1 MRPYLLLFVL
11 ALGVGGLP
19 AKAVA
24 QSQLT
29 ADQIME
35 RVAANQDQAEEL
47 RKQYVYKQHIQVVS
61 RKTNGK
67 LMREEKA
74 DYDVFPSEQDSTKK
88 LTHLLGRYWDK
99 GSYREYRDEA
109 TADCNSLDGDLV
121 ADLRNDL
128 ANEKRSK
135 DGLAANL
142 FPLASK
148 EQKQYRFERLAD
160 QKVNGRN
167 AYLIAFRPKERSDIV
182 WSGEAFI
189 DAEDLQPVMVFTK
202 LSRKVPLMVRTA
214 LGTDLP
220 GLGFSVTYKR
230 QPDGIWFPVSF
241 GTEFRLK
248 ALFFINRDISV
259 SLLNSDFQ
267 RTHVQ
272 STIQYGSETQ

>member
-1 MRPYLLLFVL
+1 
-11 ALGVGGLP
+11 
-19 AKAVA
+19 
-24 QSQLT
+24 
-29 ADQIME
+29 ME
-35 RVAANQDQAEEL
+35 RVAANQDRAEEL
-47 RKQYVYKQHIQVVS
+47 RKQYVYKQHIHVMS

-74 DYDVFPSEQDSTKK
+74 DYDVFPRERDSNKK
-88 LTHLLGRYWDK
+88 LTQLLGKYWDK

-109 TADCNSLDGDLV
+109 NADCDSLDGDLV
-121 ADLRNDL
+121 SDLRNDL
-128 ANEKRSK
+128 ANEKESK

-142 FPLASK
+142 FPLTSK
-148 EQKQYRFERLAD
+148 EQKQYRFERLPE

-167 AYLIAFRPKERSDIV
+167 AYHIAFKPKDRSDIV

-189 DAEDLQPVMVFTK
+189 DAEDFQPVTVFTK
-202 LSRKVPLMVRTA
+202 LSRKVPLLVRAA

-259 SLLNSDFQ
+259 SLLNSDFE

-272 STIQYGSETQ
+272 SKIQYGSEIQ